1 MSATRTGGQTRTEE
15 ALVLSR
21 ELLSRI
27 AYAVGILLVVYGSAV
42 PGREV
47 AIGGGMSLIAGT
59 VGAKALNRQDDE
71 EGSK

>member
-1 MSATRTGGQTRTEE
+1 MLTRD
-15 ALVLSR
+15 
-21 ELLSRI
+21 LLSRI

-59 VGAKALNRQDDE
+59 VGAKALNKREEEDD
-71 EGSK
+71 GG